1 MNLYRSVLD
10 DAKGVRSVRDRPTT
24 SHATCNI
31 SVKSYILTPIYQ
43 KTDRNADKKRRED
56 RFLGCRD
63 ISRLPVTTVQTQ
75 TEIEWQSSAKVLHRN
90 NLQLKLYSE
99 HISYSASYSASYSET
114 FQGFLEAQLHGTMER
129 EEKLSIPFRVPV
141 KRITDYFL
149 GFERLCSDLSLVLS
163 PAHENFLQVKVS
175 KVKVVKFIHTD
186 SASFCHPLRKY
197 RNISSLGY

>member
-99 HISYSASYSASYSET
+99 HISYSASYSET

-141 KRITDYFL
+141 IENY
-149 GFERLCSDLSLVLS
+149 RLFPRV
-163 PAHENFLQVKVS
+163 
-175 KVKVVKFIHTD
+175 
-186 SASFCHPLRKY
+186 
-197 RNISSLGY
+197 

>member
-1 MNLYRSVLD
+1 M
-10 DAKGVRSVRDRPTT
+10 
-24 SHATCNI
+24 
-31 SVKSYILTPIYQ
+31 
-43 KTDRNADKKRRED
+43 
-56 RFLGCRD
+56 
-63 ISRLPVTTVQTQ
+63 QTQ

-99 HISYSASYSASYSET
+99 HISYSASYSET

-149 GFERLCSDLSLVLS
+149 GFERLCSDLSLALS

-175 KVKVVKFIHTD
+175 KVKVVKFTYTD

-197 RNISSLGY
+197 RNISSLIIRCEEKK